1 MVGYQA
7 PPTDVHVLVW
17 TGSIRLPCPLL
28 SPGSHHLTL
37 WVDCGVS
44 IVLSRDG
51 FMCLPMYIIPPHV
64 VRLILSRVII
74 FYIGQPTTRAGS
86 VIVSAIVSEHL
97 LEHIYGIPKL
107 ESIAMCPSVA
117 TVQFIFFSY
126 TFSCRHYVE

>member
-1 MVGYQA
+1 
-7 PPTDVHVLVW
+7 
-17 TGSIRLPCPLL
+17 
-28 SPGSHHLTL
+28 
-37 WVDCGVS
+37 
-44 IVLSRDG
+44 
-51 FMCLPMYIIPPHV
+51 MCLPMYIIPPHV

-74 FYIGQPTTRAGS
+74 FYIGQSTTRAGS
-86 VIVSAIVSEHL
+86 VIVSALVSEHL